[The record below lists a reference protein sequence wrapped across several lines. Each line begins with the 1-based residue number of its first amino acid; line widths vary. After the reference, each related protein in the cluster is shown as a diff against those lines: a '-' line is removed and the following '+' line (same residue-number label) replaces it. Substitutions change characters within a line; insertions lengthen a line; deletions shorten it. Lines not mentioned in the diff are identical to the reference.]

1 MRITT
6 FVLISGLVVTAGCAT
21 PTYKEVFEEKQSYNC
36 QEFSVPKNI
45 LYQATT
51 RAFCAKNFILDKDDA
66 EKGFILAKRSFQR
79 GKRTI
84 ALILQAKLDSISPD
98 KTTLYLNA
106 LETREVYYVA
116 DRTRFFLFLIPLPGG
131 GGKEGSQ
138 IKEGEKVIQD
148 KEFYKNF
155 FDAIQREINIVQA
168 SSIAPAQNQETII
181 KPAEAPA
188 NTH

>member
-1 MRITT
+1 MRTTNLVLLFGLIVIT
-6 FVLISGLVVTAGCAT
+6 GCAT
-21 PTYKEVFEEKQSYNC
+21 PTYKEVFQEKQSYNSR
-36 QEFSVPKNI
+36 EFSVSKNI
-45 LYQATT
+45 LYQATN
-51 RAFCAKNFILDKDDA
+51 RAICGKNFILDKEDA
-66 EKGFILAKRSFQR
+66 EKGFILARRSFQR

-84 ALILQAKLDSISPD
+84 ALIMQAKMDSISPD

-106 LETREVYYVA
+106 LETKEVYYVA

-155 FDAIQREINIVQA
+155 FDTIQREVSIIQA
-168 SSIAPAQNQETII
+168 SA
-181 KPAEAPA
+181 KPVPVEPTA
-188 NTH
+188 TK